1 MSAEDLPC
9 REVTEILDG
18 YLDGTMP
25 ADDRARLD
33 AHLRI
38 CEGCVNYL
46 DQLRTTIRLTGTL
59 SDRSLP
65 PGTTAAVM
73 DAFRA
78 WKAR

>member
-1 MSAEDLPC
+1 MSVEDLPC
-9 REVTEILDG
+9 REVTEIIDG

-25 ADDRARLD
+25 AGDRARLE
-33 AHLRI
+33 AHLET

-59 SDRSLP
+59 DHGTLP
-65 PGTTAAVM
+65 ESKAAAII

>member
-1 MSAEDLPC
+1 MSVEDLPC

-25 ADDRARLD
+25 AGDRARLE
-33 AHLRI
+33 AHLRS

-59 SDRSLP
+59 SDGTLP
-65 PGTTAAVM
+65 PATTTALL

>member
-1 MSAEDLPC
+1 MSVEDLPC

-25 ADDRARLD
+25 DGDRARLE
-33 AHLRI
+33 AHLET

-46 DQLRTTIRLTGTL
+46 HQLRTTIRLTGTL
-59 SDRSLP
+59 DNGTLP
-65 PGTTAAVM
+65 PQTRTALM

>member
-1 MSAEDLPC
+1 MSTEDLPC

-18 YLDGTMP
+18 YLDGTMS
-25 ADDRARLD
+25 ADDRARLE
-33 AHLRI
+33 AHLRS

-59 SDRSLP
+59 GDTSVP
-65 PGTTAAVM
+65 PETTAAVM